1 MTGALTSPSGG
12 VLLLHGGE
20 ECCSMRV
27 APAIKL
33 SPEQRKERPGD
44 PEKVD
49 EAVKKAFEGG
59 GAGIVVSREYE
70 EMRVPNF
77 AGGG

>member
-44 PEKVD
+44 PEKVYG
-49 EAVKKAFEGG
+49 AVARELWCRESMRKCA
-59 GAGIVVSREYE
+59 SRILRAVGRA
-70 EMRVPNF
+70 MRELM
-77 AGGG
+77 